1 LYPLEHELRPLR
13 QVDKSL
19 FQNMS
24 PQYRPI
30 LLPKLETAT
39 GLQLLEKAFVKV
51 IELSNILG
59 NDAPR

>member
-13 QVDKSL
+13 PVVKSL

-30 LLPKLETAT
+30 LFPKLETAT